1 MELFKTTGVLDEM
14 VLKEVAKKGILK
26 SEKGAAISCFLLCL
40 VFSAAGYSALAAV
53 FFSFGL
59 FLVLWQLFLFKRITI
74 KNNLCVMQE
83 FNGVTEYQYTT
94 WFDEEGVVVL
104 NLTSHAEGKLRYTS
118 LKRIFETDHIF
129 VLQTKNKQF
138 VPIFKSGLSAAE
150 VEELT
155 VFLKPQNKK
164 IKIDR
169 LKKCNQR
176 ECEKGE
182 PFDSDVSKEY
192 MRLYE
197 AGCLSAEELD
207 NIRCSGLAS
216 R

>member
-14 VLKEVAKKGILK
+14 VLKEVAKNGILK

-104 NLTSHAEGKLRYTS
+104 NLTSHAEGKLKYTS

-129 VLQTKNKQF
+129 VLQTK
-138 VPIFKSGLSAAE
+138 
-150 VEELT
+150 LT
-155 VFLKPQNKK
+155 VFLKTKNKK

-169 LKKCNQR
+169 LKKRNHT
-176 ECEKGE
+176 GTH
-182 PFDSDVSKEY
+182 
-192 MRLYE
+192 
-197 AGCLSAEELD
+197 
-207 NIRCSGLAS
+207 
-216 R
+216 

>member
-26 SEKGAAISCFLLCL
+26 SEKGAAISCFLLYL

-104 NLTSHAEGKLRYTS
+104 NLTSHAEGKLKYTS

-138 VPIFKSGLSAAE
+138 VPIFKSGLSADE

-155 VFLKPQNKK
+155 VFLKTQNKK

-169 LKKCNQR
+169 LKKRNHT
-176 ECEKGE
+176 GTH
-182 PFDSDVSKEY
+182 
-192 MRLYE
+192 
-197 AGCLSAEELD
+197 
-207 NIRCSGLAS
+207 
-216 R
+216 

>member
-1 MELFKTTGVLDEM
+1 MFPALPRIQCCRIFC
-14 VLKEVAKKGILK
+14 AC
-26 SEKGAAISCFLLCL
+26 SCFLFLRFISCIM
-40 VFSAAGYSALAAV
+40 AALSIY
-53 FFSFGL
+53 
-59 FLVLWQLFLFKRITI
+59 
-74 KNNLCVMQE
+74 NLCVMQE

-169 LKKCNQR
+169 LKKCNHT
-176 ECEKGE
+176 GTH
-182 PFDSDVSKEY
+182 
-192 MRLYE
+192 
-197 AGCLSAEELD
+197 
-207 NIRCSGLAS
+207 
-216 R
+216 

>member
-40 VFSAAGYSALAAV
+40 VFSAAGYSALAA
-53 FFSFGL
+53 
-59 FLVLWQLFLFKRITI
+59 VLWQLFLFKRITI

-169 LKKCNQR
+169 LKKCNHT
-176 ECEKGE
+176 GTH
-182 PFDSDVSKEY
+182 
-192 MRLYE
+192 
-197 AGCLSAEELD
+197 
-207 NIRCSGLAS
+207 
-216 R
+216 

>member
-94 WFDEEGVVVL
+94 WFDE
-104 NLTSHAEGKLRYTS
+104 
-118 LKRIFETDHIF
+118 
-129 VLQTKNKQF
+129 
-138 VPIFKSGLSAAE
+138 
-150 VEELT
+150 
-155 VFLKPQNKK
+155 
-164 IKIDR
+164 
-169 LKKCNQR
+169 
-176 ECEKGE
+176 
-182 PFDSDVSKEY
+182 
-192 MRLYE
+192 
-197 AGCLSAEELD
+197 
-207 NIRCSGLAS
+207 
-216 R
+216 